1 MALYKTYLPTRE
13 ADFLDWCKS
22 LHRNLA
28 ADPVSF
34 GTTAERVTEYN
45 TTLTR
50 FAEAYVAATDPA
62 TRTRPMIE
70 RKTETKMTLVRSTQS
85 IVRQIQARPETTDE
99 QRRLLNITV
108 ADRRPT
114 PHIAPTEMP
123 DMTMTKA
130 ISHTMELQIR
140 RPDGGRGRPPGTLGA
155 NVYYAVSPSV
165 PTLQTG
171 WTHAGQATRM
181 TTQITLPLSTPP
193 GATVWIAACYY
204 NGRGE
209 NGPLSDAITTN
220 LPGGQARLAA

>member
-1 MALYKTYLPTRE
+1 MATTYLPTRE
-13 ADFLDWCKS
+13 AEFLDFCES
-22 LHRNLA
+22 MHRNLA
-28 ADPVSF
+28 ADPVAF
-34 GTTAERVTEYN
+34 GTTAERVGEYQI
-45 TTLTR
+45 TLTR
-50 FAEAYVAATDPA
+50 FAEAYAAATDPA

-70 RKTETKMTLVRSTQS
+70 RKTEAKKTLVRSTQS

-99 QRRLLNITV
+99 QRRLLGITV
-108 ADRRPT
+108 PDRKPT
-114 PHIAPTEMP
+114 PHSTPTEMP
-123 DMTMTKA
+123 DMQMVMA
-130 ISHTMELQIR
+130 VRHSLELQIR

-155 NVYYAVSPSV
+155 NVYYAVSPNV